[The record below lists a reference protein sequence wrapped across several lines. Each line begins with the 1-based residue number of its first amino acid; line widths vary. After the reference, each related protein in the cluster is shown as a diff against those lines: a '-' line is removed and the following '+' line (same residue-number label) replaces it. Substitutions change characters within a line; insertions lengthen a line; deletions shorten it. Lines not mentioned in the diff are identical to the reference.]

1 MKYFMK
7 RFKRINI
14 GMYLYYNFLYISV
27 YYIHL
32 YLYILSNYTIY
43 NTIYNN
49 TYFLFKNIFYIHNYF
64 FRFFEVFQVFYPSD
78 SSNINDY
85 HLTKNRILRIIL
97 AISKPI
103 KEKK

>member
-1 MKYFMK
+1 MKYFMEW
-7 RFKRINI
+7 FKRINI
-14 GMYLYYNFLYISV
+14 GMYLHCNFLYISV

-49 TYFLFKNIFYIHNYF
+49 ICFLSKNIFYIHNYF
-64 FRFFEVFQVFYPSD
+64 FRVFEVFRLFCPSNL
-78 SSNINDY
+78 SNINDY
-85 HLTKNRILRIIL
+85 HLPKNQLL
-97 AISKPI
+97 KTNLVISKPI